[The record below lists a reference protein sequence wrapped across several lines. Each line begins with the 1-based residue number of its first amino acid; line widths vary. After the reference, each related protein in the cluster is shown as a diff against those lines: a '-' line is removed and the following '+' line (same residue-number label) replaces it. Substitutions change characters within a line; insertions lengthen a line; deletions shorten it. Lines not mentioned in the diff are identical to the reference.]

1 MAAYCPP
8 TEIQTELIK
17 SIKFIISSWENT
29 NDLSSPTHF
38 VDITEELNK
47 FYYDGVDREFVDK
60 LNDAVDNIL
69 KLLRDVDRH
78 IETTE

>member
-1 MAAYCPP
+1 MAVYLPP
-8 TEIQTELIK
+8 TTLQTDLIK

-60 LNDAVDNIL
+60 LNDAADNIL
-69 KLLRDVDRH
+69 KLIRDADRH
-78 IETTE
+78 FDKTK

>member
-1 MAAYCPP
+1 MAAYLPP
-8 TEIQTELIK
+8 TTLQTDLIK

-60 LNDAVDNIL
+60 LNDAADNIL
-69 KLLRDVDRH
+69 KLIRDADRH
-78 IETTE
+78 FDKTK